1 MFCKECGNK
10 IPENSKFCQNCG
22 TSQDTIIVEQ
32 PKVENKKD
40 NHLANVLCTISLSLY
55 FGMPIVAF
63 LMYFFM
69 YGLTD
74 GELDTALADPFYG
87 MFALLSMLARLASY
101 VLMIVARVKCPKS
114 IYAKVVMWIY
124 IGLLI
129 LGVISF
135 MLLMVTCAGMITA
148 CSGR

>member
-114 IYAKVVMWIY
+114 IYAKVVMRIY

>member
-69 YGLTD
+69 YGLT
-74 GELDTALADPFYG
+74 EEFDTALADPFYG
-87 MFALLSMLARLASY
+87 MFTLLSMLARLAAY

-114 IYAKVVMWIY
+114 TYAKVVMWIY

-129 LGVISF
+129 LGVVSF
-135 MLLMVTCAGMITA
+135 IFLVVTCAGMITA